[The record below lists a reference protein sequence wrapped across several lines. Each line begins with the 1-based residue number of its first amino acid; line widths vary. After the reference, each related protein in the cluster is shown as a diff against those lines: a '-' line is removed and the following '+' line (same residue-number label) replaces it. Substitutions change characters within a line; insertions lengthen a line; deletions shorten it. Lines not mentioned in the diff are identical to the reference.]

1 MSNTGDQV
9 SYWIPEKVVV
19 GLSAIVGITA
29 IPGQNSLQIKYGSGG
44 SLEIG
49 STYIGLVSGASP
61 FTWGVGYLMGTSEI
75 VYGSLNSNLYL
86 AATGATVTCFVIRA
100 ASPGALV
107 PNP

>member
-9 SYWIPEKVVV
+9 AYWIPEKVVV
-19 GLSAIVGITA
+19 GLSSIIGLTS

-49 STYIGLVSGASP
+49 STVIGLGASP
-61 FTWGVGYLMGTSEI
+61 FTWGVGYLMGTSE
-75 VYGSLNSNLYL
+75 VLYGSLNSMVYL
-86 AATGATVTCFVIRA
+86 AATGATVTCYVIRGV
-100 ASPGALV
+100 SPGALT